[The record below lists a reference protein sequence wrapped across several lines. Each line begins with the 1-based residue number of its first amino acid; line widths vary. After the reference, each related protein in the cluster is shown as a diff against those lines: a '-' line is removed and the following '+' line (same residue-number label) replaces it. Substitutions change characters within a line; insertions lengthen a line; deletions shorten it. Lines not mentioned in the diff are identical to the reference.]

1 MDEQIAIHSDL
12 FLQSSE
18 IVARAEQLLG
28 IDDISPAG
36 RGTGG
41 AEAANAALS
50 TTRRALRDRLEI
62 AQAAGESSSAASLA
76 ALVMRAEYVQLSLRD
91 ALLAGQRHE
100 VESAQLAINRLRGAV
115 SMSKL
120 AERIPVEACLMGFTR
135 VLFSYVKH
143 GTWIACSAFA
153 GDDEGMARS
162 MVEAGTANPRRLAG
176 PLREGEMVRRGHP
189 ILVLDPQTDPRVH
202 NELVAITKTAAY
214 VAAPVFS
221 WGRPIGLIH
230 ADRHEGDYVGEFD
243 REALGIFAEGLG
255 LAFERNLMI
264 ERIQAMRRAADEHA
278 RMTDALADD
287 FTLEVLDRASP
298 GPAFAEQFID
308 EYPGH
313 IRVPNGH
320 DARLLG
326 ELTTREAE
334 VLRAIAAGR
343 TNAQIASALFVTEGT
358 VKSHVKHILRK
369 LGAGN
374 RTEAVA
380 KYHRAQTAA
389 PTYSVP
395 G

>member
-1 MDEQIAIHSDL
+1 MDEQIVTVSDL
-12 FLQSSE
+12 LLQSSE
-18 IVARAEQLLG
+18 IVACAEQLLG
-28 IDDISPAG
+28 IDEISPAVSG
-36 RGTGG
+36 VGG
-41 AEAANAALS
+41 AKAADAALS
-50 TTRRALRDRLEI
+50 TTRHALRDRLSI
-62 AQAAGESSSAASLA
+62 ARAAGESSSAASLA
-76 ALVMRAEYVQLSLRD
+76 ALVMRAEHIQLSLRD
-91 ALLAGQRHE
+91 ELLAGQRHE

-115 SMSKL
+115 SISGL

-162 MVEAGTANPRRLAG
+162 MVEAGNANPRRLAG

-189 ILVLDPQTDPRVH
+189 ILVSNPQTDPRVH

-230 ADRHEGDYVGEFD
+230 ADRHQGDYVGEFD
-243 REALGIFAEGLG
+243 REALGIFAQGLG

-264 ERIQAMRRAADEHA
+264 ERIQTMRRAADEHA

-287 FTLEVLDRASP
+287 FTLEVLDRA
-298 GPAFAEQFID
+298 GPAPALVEQFRD
-308 EYPGH
+308 EYPGQF
-313 IRVPNGH
+313 RVPTGD
-320 DARLLG
+320 DARLIG

-380 KYHRAQTAA
+380 KYHRAQRFA
-389 PTYSVP
+389 PPYPVS